1 MCVRRTLNRVSA
13 MILARRLQNAFCADA
28 VGHRDAADDIISLS
42 RRRAM
47 IAPNHAENEADK
59 DKLHIAHTARRRNA
73 MRASRFM
80 CHGRHPI
87 NSDWI
92 DSDDQVTRR

>member
-1 MCVRRTLNRVSA
+1 MLFVLMRLVIVMLLTISS
-13 MILARRLQNAFCADA
+13 LA
-28 VGHRDAADDIISLS
+28 
-42 RRRAM
+42 RRAM

-59 DKLHIAHTARRRNA
+59 DKLHIAHTARVREREA
-73 MRASRFM
+73 SKCYMRASRFM

-92 DSDDQVTRR
+92 DSP